1 MQEIKELLA
10 ARVEKL
16 KQYLQEHDLDAAL
29 ILKPENVFY
38 YSNFNPVLN
47 SHPCYVVVHADG
59 SAKLLAHCLR
69 GEHVRQEC
77 GLENVGFYG
86 KWGANRAIA
95 LKPVDALHILLGDG
109 PLRLGVEMDVIS
121 CGLLERLRSCL
132 NIRQVKDISVGI
144 SMAKMVKDAY
154 EISRIRRA
162 AKLVDVGVRTTIAAL
177 SRGLDEARAC
187 TEGQYQM
194 RQVWSDEFPDS
205 EVCGFGTSEG
215 GMVDSLHVWC
225 LSNGHIAYG
234 TDCPK
239 AYVPQRG
246 DVTLPMAWAKVDG
259 YHAENERTL
268 AIGTLSGTREKA
280 YRAVL
285 EAREAVFSIL
295 RPGVLFED
303 LYKAAVGVF
312 QQNGFEDILPGR
324 VGHGVGN
331 SAHEF
336 PSLESGNQLPL
347 QAGMVIT
354 VEPGLM
360 DGVWGGVRH
369 SDTVLITDNGYERLT
384 RLDNGFIQ
392 LER

>member
-1 MQEIKELLA
+1 
-10 ARVEKL
+10 
-16 KQYLQEHDLDAAL
+16 
-29 ILKPENVFY
+29 
-38 YSNFNPVLN
+38 
-47 SHPCYVVVHADG
+47 
-59 SAKLLAHCLR
+59 
-69 GEHVRQEC
+69 
-77 GLENVGFYG
+77 
-86 KWGANRAIA
+86 
-95 LKPVDALHILLGDG
+95 
-109 PLRLGVEMDVIS
+109 
-121 CGLLERLRSCL
+121 
-132 NIRQVKDISVGI
+132 
-144 SMAKMVKDAY
+144 
-154 EISRIRRA
+154 
-162 AKLVDVGVRTTIAAL
+162 
-177 SRGLDEARAC
+177 
-187 TEGQYQM
+187 
-194 RQVWSDEFPDS
+194 
-205 EVCGFGTSEG
+205 
-215 GMVDSLHVWC
+215 MVDSLHVWC

-347 QAGMVIT
+347 QFSERRLCQSRRLRVSGAAGSH
-354 VEPGLM
+354 
-360 DGVWGGVRH
+360 GG
-369 SDTVLITDNGYERLT
+369 
-384 RLDNGFIQ
+384 
-392 LER
+392 